1 MYIRR
6 KVFSLLQD
14 ETGEERYFSTTDITL
29 EDAEQRIFSLN
40 EYDDKYEQRVYAE
53 REGLTNA
60 QKAAIAG
67 AGTLATAA
75 GTLYGAKKG
84 LLGKKAALGVNK
96 AIMKYT
102 KSGGKLYESAVKD
115 AVKAAKEG
123 DKEAQAWLK
132 KMMKENP
139 SMDKGLK
146 ANVAASKKR
155 DADAAFEKK
164 LREAVPG
171 RQPKPKADKK

>member
-29 EDAEQRIFSLN
+29 EDAEQRIFSLV
-40 EYDDKYEQRVYAE
+40 EDEEEQREYAE
-53 REGLTNA
+53 KEGMTNA
-60 QKAAIAG
+60 QKAAIVG

-146 ANVAASKKR
+146 TNIAASKKR
-155 DADAAFEKK
+155 DADAEFEKK
-164 LREAVPG
+164 LREAIPG
-171 RQPKPKADKK
+171 RKPKVDKK

>member
-40 EYDDKYEQRVYAE
+40 EYDDEYEQREYADK
-53 REGLTNA
+53 EGLSA
-60 QKAAIAG
+60 GQKAAIAG

-75 GTLYGAKKG
+75 GALYGAKKG
-84 LLGKKAALGVNK
+84 LLGRKAAMGVNT

-102 KSGGKLYESAVKD
+102 KAGGNLYESAVKD
-115 AVKAAKEG
+115 AVKAAKRG
-123 DKEAQAWLK
+123 DKKAQEWLN

-139 SMDKGLK
+139 SMDKGMRV
-146 ANVAASKKR
+146 NIAASKKA
-155 DADAAFEKK
+155 DGDAAAEQI
-164 LREAVPG
+164 LRKRYAG
-171 RQPKPKADKK
+171 RQPKADKKK